1 MVYFDL
7 ISFLMALYFQTGFIN
22 LVSKDGK
29 TITKITGLPKV
40 DSRGQGGLLDI
51 AIDPDFLTN
60 KTIYWTF

>member
-1 MVYFDL
+1 MVCFDL
-7 ISFLMALYFQTGFIN
+7 IYFLMALYFQTGFIN

-29 TITKITGLPKV
+29 TITKITGLLKV
-40 DSRGQGGLLDI
+40 DSCGQGGLLDI